1 MLNYIWL
8 AFLLLAVLVGGL
20 TGRLDALTKGAFETA
35 RDSVMVIAL
44 PLVGLMAVW
53 LGMMRLAERGG
64 LVQIIARAL
73 RPVLRRLFP
82 EVPPEHPAMGA
93 MVMNMAANM
102 LGLGN
107 AATPLGLRAMAL
119 LQQLNPRKDT
129 ASNAMCTFLA
139 INTASIQLLPTTA
152 ISILAIAGAKDAT
165 GFVPAAIL
173 ATTFGLTCGL
183 IVAKTLERLP
193 IFAPGPPDAESAEDQ
208 AAPVAEPAAMEETA
222 PAPMTPGKRVAL
234 LAHSALF
241 ALIFAIVLAPGA
253 MAWIPQVLGAEW
265 RYAELFPDLPLA
277 VKPVL
282 RAVKTLSLLAV
293 PWLLTFLPLYATLRG
308 VKVYE
313 QFTDGAKEAFATG
326 TRIIPFLV
334 AMLVSIRMLR
344 EAGVIQA
351 MTNTLGPWLARVGF
365 PAELL
370 PMVLLR
376 PLSGSATQGLFVE
389 LVNRPGIGAD
399 SLIAKMA
406 ATIYGST
413 ETTLYVLAEY
423 FGSVAI
429 RKTRH
434 AIIAGLTADTVA
446 VIASVALCRLLFG

>member
-1 MLNYIWL
+1 
-8 AFLLLAVLVGGL
+8 
-20 TGRLDALTKGAFETA
+20 
-35 RDSVMVIAL
+35 
-44 PLVGLMAVW
+44 
-53 LGMMRLAERGG
+53 
-64 LVQIIARAL
+64 
-73 RPVLRRLFP
+73 
-82 EVPPEHPAMGA
+82 MGA

-173 ATTFGLTCGL
+173 ATTCGLTCG
-183 IVAKTLERLP
+183 IAMAKFLERLP
-193 IFAPGPPDAESAEDQ
+193 IFAPPPPDAEVTESSAANVE
-208 AAPVAEPAAMEETA
+208 PVAVEEAPPAAMTA
-222 PAPMTPGKRVAL
+222 LKRVI
-234 LAHSALF
+234 LAVHCAVF
-241 ALIFAIVLAPGA
+241 AFIFAIILVPDA
-253 MAWIPQVLGAEW
+253 MAWIPRMFSADW
-265 RYAELFPDLPLA
+265 RYADLFPDLPMA
-277 VKPVL
+277 DKPVL
-282 RAVKTLSLLAV
+282 RVVKTLSLLAV

-351 MTNTLGPWLARVGF
+351 MTDAIGPFLARFGF
-365 PAELL
+365 PADLL
-370 PMVLLR
+370 PLVLLR
-376 PLSGSATQGLFVE
+376 PLSGSATQGIFID
-389 LVNRPGIGAD
+389 LVKSFGPDTI
-399 SLIAKMA
+399 IAKMA

-413 ETTLYVLAEY
+413 ETTFYVLAVY

-429 RKTRH
+429 RRTRH
-434 AIIAGLTADTVA
+434 AVLAGLTADTVA
-446 VIASVALCRLLFG
+446 VIASVALCRLIFGGS

>member
-8 AFLLLAVLVGGL
+8 SFLLVAVLVGGF
-20 TGRLDALTKGAFETA
+20 TGRLEAVTTGAFATA
-35 RDSVMVIAL
+35 KDAVMVIAL
-44 PLVGLMAVW
+44 PLAGLMAVW

-64 LVQIIARAL
+64 LVQLLARAL
-73 RPVLRRLFP
+73 RPLLRRLFP

-93 MVMNMAANM
+93 MVLNMAANM

-129 ASNAMCTFLA
+129 ASNAMCTFLT

-152 ISILAIAGAKDAT
+152 ISILAVAGAKDAT
-165 GFVPAAIL
+165 GFVPAAVL
-173 ATTFGLTCGL
+173 GTAVALVCG
-183 IVAKTLERLP
+183 VTAAKVLERLP
-193 IFAPGPPDAESAEDQ
+193 VFAPPPPDTEPETSQE
-208 AAPVAEPAAMEETA
+208 PVAEAAPPEEIALA
-222 PAPMTPGKRVAL
+222 PWTPLKRTVFALHGVAF
-234 LAHSALF
+234 AALF
-241 ALIFAIVLAPGA
+241 VVILAPEA
-253 MAWIPQVLGAEW
+253 MAWVPRLLGQDW
-265 RYAELFPDLPLA
+265 RYADLFPDLPA
-277 VKPVL
+277 AEKPVL
-282 RAVKTLSLLAV
+282 RLLKSASLLAV

-313 QFTDGAKEAFATG
+313 QFTEGAKEAFATA

-351 MTNTLGPWLARVGF
+351 MTDTLGPWLARLGF
-365 PAELL
+365 PADLL
-370 PMVLLR
+370 PLALLR
-376 PLSGSATQGLFVE
+376 PLSGSATQGIFID
-389 LVNRPGIGAD
+389 LVRTSGPD

-413 ETTLYVLAEY
+413 ETTFYVLAVY

-429 RKTRH
+429 RRTRH
-434 AIIAGLTADTVA
+434 AVLAGLTADLVA
-446 VIASVALCRLLFG
+446 ITMAVLLCRLMFT